1 MIRLPAFEHF
11 QFEDGDTATVFQDDR
26 QFWKFYAIPGFPK
39 VRMDQN
45 GNPVFM
51 LVKYNL
57 SDQSREDNPQLPRG
71 GGYMVFDSELRT
83 SPGNEEKIVEKLQKY
98 VDDRWQKLKSRP
110 PSKGKTL
117 EMTATFNDSIG
128 SHWSGTGH
136 EGGPRASGETSTTS
150 SLTIPGTATNPPT
163 GEAPKVVL
171 GEPLWKSGKVT
182 MTAPSAPGLVNGMIG
197 ERPASLIGNNVAAF
211 SIDLTTDGAG
221 FMEQTLV
228 APDGSGATDLTP
240 IQVVYE
246 LTMLAKLPP
255 AKMFLKFNTSEVY
268 HAVQELFHEH
278 TNCSDDY
285 FTSENMMTT
294 AIESGL
300 VTVKIDMGGVTD
312 DDLEQMLLQQA
323 MNTTQQLL
331 TEKFA
336 DKERAPLEE
345 WADSDLAESSKEVY
359 RLKRIS
365 EVSMTDFQQTITL
378 DTTTEFTI
386 APQATM
392 QAFFR
397 KQQDMSP
404 FVRVVNNND
413 DPFFKTLGLQAR
425 AFAKWEEDNVAF
437 VELEINY
444 KQGGETKVNTF
455 TFTPTDN
462 EPKKWDPALIDGKRE
477 YEFRHRVGFEGR
489 AAGEWSKWAKTTTRN
504 LNVAV
509 ETPGKLE
516 VEVTG
521 VGLDFTHI
529 LDAALVHL
537 RYEDR
542 ANDVPLAG
550 QSILLSPE
558 RAAGSWS
565 RQLFARWEK
574 PVEYRVEYLLKSGTT
589 VEQGWTKTDG
599 PTQNILVKR
608 PDVDVLD
615 LTLVPAGNWSN
626 VIQSVLSLQYK
637 DGAYAKDEQYNFKK
651 PDEFREW
658 AVLLKNSNQ
667 RKFQYRILTTFT
679 NGDTQE
685 TEWLEREG
693 DQAVPVTVA
702 GPPRLDISVTGAVL
716 DYASTPLAKIDLK
729 YEDPE
734 GESDVQSYSLQK
746 PDDVHH
752 WSVPLRVGGPKQYQH
767 KVTYFPVEGNPI
779 ERDWETTDTE
789 LIVVP
794 RYSIPK
800 VGAKVLPTMQD
811 FAKTPGIEVSF
822 SYDNADPDIHL
833 DGTLVF
839 TDKEPQEW
847 FAPIPDNAPREYT
860 MTTTWFFADG
870 TQRTSEVK
878 LEKPAVLL
886 PPPPAQGV
894 A

>member
-11 QFEDGDTATVFQDDR
+11 QFADGDTATVFQDDR
-26 QFWKFYAIPGFPK
+26 KFWKFYAIPGFPK
-39 VRMDQN
+39 VRVDQN

-51 LVKYNL
+51 MVKYNL
-57 SDQSREDNPQLPRG
+57 SDQSREEDPTLPRG
-71 GGYMVFDSELRT
+71 GGYLVFDSEL
-83 SPGNEEKIVEKLQKY
+83 KISADHQQTIVDKLQEY
-98 VDDRWQKLKSRP
+98 VDARWQKLKDRP

-117 EMTATFNDSIG
+117 EMTATFNDQIG
-128 SHWSGTGH
+128 SHWGGTGH
-136 EGGPRASGETSTTS
+136 EGGPRASGETESKTE
-150 SLTIPGTATNPPT
+150 LTIPGTGFTPPA

-182 MTAPSAPGLVNGMIG
+182 MTAPTAPGLVNGMIG

-211 SIDLTTDGAG
+211 SIDLTTDGCG

-228 APDGSGATDLTP
+228 GPGGGGATDLTP

-246 LTMLAKLPP
+246 LTMIAKLPP
-255 AKMFLKFNTSEVY
+255 ARMFLKFNTASVY
-268 HAVQELFHEH
+268 HAMQELFHEH

-285 FTSENMMTT
+285 FTSENMMST

-300 VTVKIDMGGVTD
+300 VKVKIDMGGVTD
-312 DDLEQMLLQQA
+312 DDLEQMLMQQA

-336 DKERAPLEE
+336 HKERAPLEE

-359 RLKRIS
+359 RLKRVS
-365 EVSMTDFQQTITL
+365 EVEMIDFQQTITL
-378 DTTTEFTI
+378 DTATEFTI

-397 KQQDMSP
+397 EQTDMSP
-404 FVRVVNNND
+404 FIRVVNNND
-413 DPFFKTLGLQAR
+413 DPFFKTLGLKAR
-425 AFAKWEEDNVAF
+425 AFANWEEDNVAF
-437 VELEINY
+437 VELEIKY
-444 KQGGETKVNTF
+444 SHSGETKLQTF
-455 TFTPTDN
+455 TFTPADN
-462 EPKKWDPALIDGKRE
+462 EPKEWDPALINGERE
-477 YEFRHRVGFEGR
+477 YEYRWRVAFEGR
-489 AAGEWSKWAKTTTRN
+489 EAGEWSRWDDTTTRN
-504 LNVAV
+504 LNVSV

-521 VGLDFTHI
+521 VGLDFANI
-529 LDAALVHL
+529 LDAVLVHL
-537 RYEDR
+537 RYKDPS
-542 ANDVPLAG
+542 NNVPEAG
-550 QSILLSPE
+550 ESLLLSPE
-558 RAAGSWS
+558 RAAGNWS
-565 RQLFARWEK
+565 RQLFAPWEK
-574 PVEYRVEYLLKSGTT
+574 PVEYRIEYLLKSGTT
-589 VEQGWTKTDG
+589 VEEDWASTDG
-599 PTQNILVKR
+599 PTKHVLIKR

-615 LTLVPAGNWSN
+615 LSLVPAGNWTN

-637 DGAYAKDEQYNFKK
+637 DGDYARDEQFNFKK
-651 PDEFREW
+651 AEEFREW

-693 DQAVPVTVA
+693 DQAVPVIVA
-702 GPPRLDISVTGAVL
+702 GPPRLDVSVAGAVL
-716 DYASTPLAKIDLK
+716 DFASTPLTKVDLE
-729 YEDPE
+729 YRDPE
-734 GESDVQSYSLQK
+734 GTDDVQSFALQNAA
-746 PDDVHH
+746 DAHM
-752 WSVPLRVGGPKQYQH
+752 WSVPIREDGPRKYRH
-767 KVTYFPVEGNPI
+767 RITYFPIEGAPVAR
-779 ERDWETTDTE
+779 EWEETDTE

-800 VGAKVLPTMQD
+800 VGAKVLPTLQD

-833 DGTLVF
+833 DGTLIF
-839 TDKEPQEW
+839 TDKTPQEW
-847 FAPIPDNAPREYT
+847 FAPVPDSVPRGYVLT
-860 MTTTWFFADG
+860 ITWFMADG
-870 TQRTSEVK
+870 TQKTSELK